1 MFLRGKKAD
10 DYKSNQILYKE
21 KIYDIMLIG
30 IEYKDSYLKS
40 QMACYK
46 SCCMLKINNIKGSF
60 G

>member
-1 MFLRGKKAD
+1 
-10 DYKSNQILYKE
+10 
-21 KIYDIMLIG
+21 MLIG